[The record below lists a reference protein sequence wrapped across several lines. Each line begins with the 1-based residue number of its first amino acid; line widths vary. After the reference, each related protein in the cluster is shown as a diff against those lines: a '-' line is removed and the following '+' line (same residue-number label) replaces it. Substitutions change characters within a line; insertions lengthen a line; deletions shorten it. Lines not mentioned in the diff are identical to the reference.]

1 MVSTASL
8 LPEDDFEAGSVL
20 VAAAAPAEP
29 KKKAKKTSPTQRSL
43 AEMRKRGYR
52 CAVVEK
58 WNPHAKVL
66 QDLFGIIDILCVGN
80 GETVGVQCTT
90 SDNLASRITKMG
102 DSDAI
107 GDLRKAG
114 WKLLAQ
120 GWRKNA
126 DGKWTLREVD
136 VS

>member
-1 MVSTASL
+1 MVSAASL

-43 AEMRKRGYR
+43 AEMRNRGYV
-52 CAVVEK
+52 CQVVER
-58 WNPHAKVL
+58 WNAFAKVRV
-66 QDLFGIIDILCVGN
+66 DLFGFIDVLCVRD
-80 GETVGVQCTT
+80 GEVVGVQAT
-90 SDNLASRITKMG
+90 SGDHVAERIDKIANAEHVG
-102 DSDAI
+102 VV
-107 GDLRKAG
+107 RKAG
-114 WKLLAQ
+114 IRILVH

-126 DGKWTLREVD
+126 SGKFVLREVD